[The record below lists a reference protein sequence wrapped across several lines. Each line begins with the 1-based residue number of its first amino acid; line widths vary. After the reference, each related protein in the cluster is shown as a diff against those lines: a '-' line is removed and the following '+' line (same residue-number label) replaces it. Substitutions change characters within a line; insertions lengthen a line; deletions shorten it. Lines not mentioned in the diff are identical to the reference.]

1 MGMITDKTE
10 NSPEAKKYTAENRF
24 VYESNYYHD
33 YFRAIPFIRVKKMLD
48 KRGIT
53 LDGKTVLIA
62 GCGCG
67 IDAHYLTKFYCLER
81 ICLADI
87 HMQEVDKVLSNYDKE
102 LFVLTDNKNLSFKND
117 AFDFVF
123 IAASLHHLKE
133 PLKGLYELLRA
144 AKYGLI
150 VIEPNDCWLTR
161 LFGKLGLAQEYEAEH
176 KNYVYRFSKR
186 DVVKISKAAFLKHR
200 ATSFFAIH
208 RVARSGA
215 EFLTLKILNG
225 LANIIC
231 PGLGNYIVFMLY
243 GKDGVGNCLRG
254 PRPLI

>member
-1 MGMITDKTE
+1 MSAIADKIE
-10 NSPEAKKYTAENRF
+10 VAREVKRSTAANKF
-24 VYESNYYHD
+24 VYEGNYYHD
-33 YFRAIPFIRVKKMLD
+33 YFRAIPFVRMKKMLD
-48 KRGIT
+48 KRGMS

-67 IDAHYLTKFYCLER
+67 IDAHYLTKFYCPKKVY
-81 ICLADI
+81 LADI
-87 HMQEVDKVLSNYDKE
+87 HMQEVYKALSNYDKK
-102 LFVLTDNKNLSFKND
+102 LFILADNENLSFRND

-133 PLKGLYELLRA
+133 PLRGLYELLRA

-161 LFGKLGLAQEYEAEH
+161 LFEKLGLAQEYEAEH
-176 KNYVYRFSKR
+176 KNYVYRFSRR
-186 DVVKISKAAFLKHR
+186 DVVKIGKAAFLKHR
-200 ATSFFAIH
+200 TTSFFAIH
-208 RVARSGA
+208 RVARSEA

-243 GKDGVGNCLRG
+243 GKNEVENC
-254 PRPLI
+254 PRRWHP